1 VITRALGM
9 PEAMPDVHSEPVRTG
24 DVYLLC
30 SDGLYEP
37 LEPEEIAALL
47 DVGPEALC
55 RRLIDAAYAAGS
67 RDNISAV
74 VVRAC

>member
-9 PEAMPDVHSEPVRTG
+9 TEAMADVHSEMVRAG

-37 LEPEEIAALL
+37 LEPEEIAAHL
-47 DVGPEALC
+47 DVSPELAC
-55 RRLIDAAYAAGS
+55 QKLIDAAYNAGS
-67 RDNISAV
+67 TDNISAV